1 MDQLDVEMLHIM
13 SMDPGAY
20 VGFSDYSKS
29 WYVHLNLGEKLE
41 GGSCSIPTHAPTPA
55 GAVHTAFDAL
65 VSVDKIVKRRTTD
78 EEEYTLYR
86 WNGACFA
93 VVPVSRDAQS
103 DQSCD

>member
-1 MDQLDVEMLHIM
+1 MEEVDEEMLHIM

-55 GAVHTAFDAL
+55 GAVHTAFDA
-65 VSVDKIVKRRTTD
+65 RAAGRTMYL
-78 EEEYTLYR
+78 EH
-86 WNGACFA
+86 GV
-93 VVPVSRDAQS
+93 VVPRGG
-103 DQSCD
+103 

>member
-1 MDQLDVEMLHIM
+1 MEEVDEEMLHIL

-20 VGFSDYSKS
+20 VGFSDYAKS

-65 VSVDKIVKRRTTD
+65 VSVDKIVKSRTTSD
-78 EEEYTLYR
+78 GEDTLYR
-86 WNGACFA
+86 WNGVCFA
-93 VVPVSRDAQS
+93 VVPVLRKAQS
-103 DQSCD
+103 NA